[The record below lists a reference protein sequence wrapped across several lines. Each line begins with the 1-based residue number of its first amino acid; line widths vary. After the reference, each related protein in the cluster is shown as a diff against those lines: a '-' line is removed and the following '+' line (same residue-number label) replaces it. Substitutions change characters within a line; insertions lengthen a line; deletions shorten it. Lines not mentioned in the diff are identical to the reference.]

1 MCLTCSMLPESYAQR
16 AENLNLNRI
25 VQPPYHCYG
34 RLADGCP
41 HAEELGWKVGVQFY
55 TFHKYTFFEAIDL
68 TRALGLHYI
77 EATIGAR
84 ICEESTQ
91 NIHAGLSPEWRERIK
106 RKLAESGVKCES
118 IYYWMDGSGK
128 GFEDIVKFCKDMGW
142 MIVSDPRRAEQGG
155 QPVAFYEKILEKHG
169 VKMVFTNHPK
179 AAAYW
184 NPDFTVEDTQNH
196 GSCIG
201 ASIDIGHYM
210 RGGFDT
216 YEITRR
222 YIDIGKMYH
231 FHSTGAED
239 YFGGAW
245 SFADF
250 DEHGRMR
257 ENTFTGP
264 YLGFPFYSQRLAAH
278 RESDYWDVATPVMR
292 GLYRW
297 HIPDPIPMPTPICVS
312 ESVTPVWNTGFPSL
326 SVNDSIKSNDIS
338 SLFFWLHSIRLDLKL
353 TSLRAIVSRLTYFL
367 MSTFWMKL

>member
-142 MIVSDPRRAEQGG
+142 MIVSDPRRAEQG
-155 QPVAFYEKILEKHG
+155 V
-169 VKMVFTNHPK
+169 
-179 AAAYW
+179 
-184 NPDFTVEDTQNH
+184 
-196 GSCIG
+196 
-201 ASIDIGHYM
+201 
-210 RGGFDT
+210 
-216 YEITRR
+216 
-222 YIDIGKMYH
+222 
-231 FHSTGAED
+231 
-239 YFGGAW
+239 
-245 SFADF
+245 
-250 DEHGRMR
+250 
-257 ENTFTGP
+257 
-264 YLGFPFYSQRLAAH
+264 
-278 RESDYWDVATPVMR
+278 
-292 GLYRW
+292 
-297 HIPDPIPMPTPICVS
+297 
-312 ESVTPVWNTGFPSL
+312 
-326 SVNDSIKSNDIS
+326 
-338 SLFFWLHSIRLDLKL
+338 
-353 TSLRAIVSRLTYFL
+353 
-367 MSTFWMKL
+367 

>member
-231 FHSTGAED
+231 FHLRDVSTISPPRTRCPM
-239 YFGGAW
+239 W
-245 SFADF
+245 
-250 DEHGRMR
+250 
-257 ENTFTGP
+257 
-264 YLGFPFYSQRLAAH
+264 
-278 RESDYWDVATPVMR
+278 
-292 GLYRW
+292 YRQGT
-297 HIPDPIPMPTPICVS
+297 I
-312 ESVTPVWNTGFPSL
+312 ER
-326 SVNDSIKSNDIS
+326 DIS
-338 SLFFWLHSIRLDLKL
+338 SSER
-353 TSLRAIVSRLTYFL
+353 
-367 MSTFWMKL
+367 

>member
-128 GFEDIVKFCKDMGW
+128 GFEDIVKFCDREYYLRPDLYLCASYGGK
-142 MIVSDPRRAEQGG
+142 RRG
-155 QPVAFYEKILEKHG
+155 PCN
-169 VKMVFTNHPK
+169 NH
-179 AAAYW
+179 
-184 NPDFTVEDTQNH
+184 FSGLFLH
-196 GSCIG
+196 
-201 ASIDIGHYM
+201 
-210 RGGFDT
+210 
-216 YEITRR
+216 
-222 YIDIGKMYH
+222 
-231 FHSTGAED
+231 
-239 YFGGAW
+239 
-245 SFADF
+245 
-250 DEHGRMR
+250 
-257 ENTFTGP
+257 
-264 YLGFPFYSQRLAAH
+264 LG
-278 RESDYWDVATPVMR
+278 
-292 GLYRW
+292 
-297 HIPDPIPMPTPICVS
+297 
-312 ESVTPVWNTGFPSL
+312 
-326 SVNDSIKSNDIS
+326 
-338 SLFFWLHSIRLDLKL
+338 LKL
-353 TSLRAIVSRLTYFL
+353 PLRQADNSPHPCEKPRFAGLLYPAMSGTRFCRLYHAG
-367 MSTFWMKL
+367 K